1 MATAFETK
9 QTEIIERK
17 AFESLQTEYPKH
29 FEALKKHPR
38 LLIGQEVPSTTGPGM
53 ERLKDSQDAAD
64 WQAAMKQILV
74 DEVASRVE
82 AEKDSMRDVF
92 TTVHSSIELFQNN
105 TDLIPGAKQFDR
117 ELADAFVAA
126 VKDYELRTN
135 GKLIG
140 YSVPVQPIVNAIRA
154 QLVARRAITTAAP
167 AAPAAQPTA
176 QQQRAAEQA
185 RTPTG
190 QFDGPQAGIR
200 SQAGASANAEEDV
213 AAGVL
218 GAFMRQNGI
227 TL

>member
-1 MATAFETK
+1 MATTFETK
-9 QTEIIERK
+9 QGELLERQ

-29 FEALKKHPR
+29 FDALRMHPR
-38 LLIGQEVPSTTGPGM
+38 NLVGKEVPSTKGPGM
-53 ERLKDSQDAAD
+53 EVLRDSADAAD
-64 WQAAMKQILV
+64 WQAAMKQILI

-82 AEKDSMRDVF
+82 TQKDTLRDVF
-92 TTVHSSIELFQNN
+92 STVHSSISLFQNN
-105 TDLIPGAKQFDR
+105 TDLIPGTKQFDR

-126 VKDYELRTN
+126 AKDYELKTN

-154 QLVARRAITTAAP
+154 QLAAQRAAKAAAP
-167 AAPAAQPTA
+167 APASAPTA

-185 RTPTG
+185 RTPQG

-200 SQAGASANAEEDV
+200 SQAGASAEPGSDE

-218 GAFMRQNGI
+218 GAFLRQNGV